1 MTVALHRIR
10 FSGTNSAYLDIEWTK
25 GKGEPVTPLPDVPA
39 VTVCERELELDEF
52 AQKDVPALCWR
63 GDAPLLFQP
72 LQLRENTDYYVDI
85 RLPLSKAE
93 AETRAQQS
101 QSWPFEERLGAVFK
115 ADPSRRWSEPEQGA
129 VVVSGQLR
137 LRNHAG
143 VLNLS
148 IESGLQLRAEVVCRK
163 LNYLTEFQVL
173 LRDVAEFLAELL
185 LQYDSPVSI
194 AFELSDAR
202 LADPAALLFQ
212 LRYIMAN
219 ENLPLAVEEV
229 IDQLHVALV
238 SKPLMR
244 DISEVEEVNEEG
256 LIDALD
262 ISLFES
268 GGPLSALF
276 RGFTPRELPILDV
289 SEITDTPENRYV
301 KHFLEEC
308 SLLAQWLSSHLAEKK
323 KVAAAR
329 EAEGWFLRLQELLA
343 RESWRSIGP
352 MRQFPSNSQVL
363 LKRRGYRDILR
374 FDLALRLGLT
384 LPWNQGQKLAEGLNG
399 DIRPVNELYE
409 YWCFFLLRRALAD
422 ICNTAPPDERSL
434 LSITKDGLQ
443 VKLAKGTR
451 SRTVFV
457 YSSSPEKRVMV
468 TLFYNRRFRRPTKN
482 LPIWEGS
489 YTAAFDPD
497 YSISIA
503 VTEGT
508 STQRHWLHFDAKYR
522 LEQAEL
528 GAMLNERGDGAE
540 RDPEDDE
547 AGYEQEI
554 SRLHRRDDLFKM
566 HTYRDG
572 ILSTR
577 GAYIL
582 FPGDGAGLRTQ
593 GRTKNFFVRDPAA
606 FDGLSVHKIPSVG
619 AFDLCPGRDEGQII
633 VLKDFLAAVLR
644 AVSTADAYQEET
656 GLV

>member
-1 MTVALHRIR
+1 
-10 FSGTNSAYLDIEWTK
+10 
-25 GKGEPVTPLPDVPA
+25 
-39 VTVCERELELDEF
+39 
-52 AQKDVPALCWR
+52 
-63 GDAPLLFQP
+63 
-72 LQLRENTDYYVDI
+72 
-85 RLPLSKAE
+85 
-93 AETRAQQS
+93 
-101 QSWPFEERLGAVFK
+101 
-115 ADPSRRWSEPEQGA
+115 
-129 VVVSGQLR
+129 
-137 LRNHAG
+137 
-143 VLNLS
+143 
-148 IESGLQLRAEVVCRK
+148 
-163 LNYLTEFQVL
+163 

-202 LADPAALLFQ
+202 LASPAALLFQ
-212 LRYIMAN
+212 LRYIMADQ
-219 ENLPLAVEEV
+219 NLPLAAEEV

-244 DISEVEEVNEEG
+244 DISEVEEVDEEG
-256 LIDALD
+256 LIHALD

-276 RGFTPRELPILDV
+276 RGFTPRELPVLDV
-289 SEITDTPENRYV
+289 YEIIDTPENRYV
-301 KHFLEEC
+301 KHFVEEC
-308 SLLAQWLSSHLAEKK
+308 ALLAQWLSSHLAGRKK
-323 KVAAAR
+323 IAAAR

-343 RESWRSIGP
+343 REIWRDMAP

-374 FDLALRLGLT
+374 FDLVLRLGLT

-409 YWCFFLLRRALAD
+409 YWCFFHLRRALAD
-422 ICNTAPPDERSL
+422 ICNSVPPDERSL
-434 LSITKDGLQ
+434 LSVTKDGLQ
-443 VKLAKGTR
+443 VRLAKGTR
-451 SRTVFV
+451 SRTVFT
-457 YSSSPEKRVMV
+457 YSSSAEKRVVV

-482 LPIWEGS
+482 LSVWEGS

-503 VTEGT
+503 VTKG
-508 STQRHWLHFDAKYR
+508 SATQRHWLHFDAKYR
-522 LEQAEL
+522 LEQADL
-528 GAMLNERGDGAE
+528 GEMLNEHGDGPS

-547 AGYEQEI
+547 TSYEQEI

-582 FPGDGAGLRTQ
+582 FPGDGVGLRTQ
-593 GRTKNFFVRDPAA
+593 GRDRNFFVRNPAA
-606 FDGLSVHKIPSVG
+606 FDGLSAQKIPSVG
-619 AFDLCPGRDEGQII
+619 AFDLCPGRDEDQIVI
-633 VLKDFLAAVLR
+633 LKGFLAAALR
-644 AVSTADAYQEET
+644 AVSTADSYQEEE